1 MRLKA
6 YLLLFLFI
14 FAIVNSFAQNQF
26 YIQGEIINQETGSP
40 VEGVNI
46 SIQNTST
53 GTSSDFNGNFKL
65 KVDRFPAL
73 LELTH
78 IAYFGKQ
85 ILVKHND
92 VDSLVVSLVPRMVTL
107 EETEIIAESQKVFEG
122 KNQEIIDYDFLDQN
136 LIILSHNIKKK
147 LFELI
152 LTDESLDT
160 IHIQEMTQLNKPKQL
175 YRDCTGTCH
184 ILTSDSVYQIHWDSQ
199 KIKLHYPVNADRFF
213 EILGDC
219 LFMTKTHIAIE
230 KKANDIPD
238 KNYAAKNSNDLSESG
253 SEIDKWN
260 QKFYLIDKSTHQT
273 IVIDHLNEWEKKRD
287 AFDHALFVSAYSH
300 RYFGDIL
307 RFAEMVYYKP
317 AFLTLKLL
325 NDSMYY
331 FNHLESRIDIYDGN
345 IVRINSVQIDYHKS
359 QNWKQLLIT
368 DEIKYK
374 AYTIFTAGSHYS
386 LSEINLKDG
395 SLTEICV
402 IKNLFPQKIRVN
414 NGYLYFLYKD
424 LNNIFGRRKL
434 YQLDL
439 SRM

>member
-65 KVDRFPAL
+65 KADRFPAL

-122 KNQEIIDYDFLDQN
+122 KNQEVIDYDFLDQN

-160 IHIQEMTQLNKPKQL
+160 IHIQEMTQLTKPKQL

-184 ILTSDSVYQIHWDSQ
+184 ILTNDSAYQIHWDSQ

-213 EILGDC
+213 EIIGDC
-219 LFMTKTHIAIE
+219 LFITKTHIAFE
-230 KKANDIPD
+230 KKADDVPD

-253 SEIDKWN
+253 SEINKWN

-273 IVIDHLNEWEKKRD
+273 IVIDHLNEWKKKRD

-325 NDSMYY
+325 NDTMYY

-374 AYTIFTAGSHYS
+374 AYTIFTARSHYS

-395 SLTEICV
+395 SLTEICA

>member
-6 YLLLFLFI
+6 YLSLFLFI

-175 YRDCTGTCH
+175 YRDCTGT
-184 ILTSDSVYQIHWDSQ
+184 
-199 KIKLHYPVNADRFF
+199 
-213 EILGDC
+213 
-219 LFMTKTHIAIE
+219 
-230 KKANDIPD
+230 
-238 KNYAAKNSNDLSESG
+238 
-253 SEIDKWN
+253 
-260 QKFYLIDKSTHQT
+260 
-273 IVIDHLNEWEKKRD
+273 
-287 AFDHALFVSAYSH
+287 
-300 RYFGDIL
+300 
-307 RFAEMVYYKP
+307 
-317 AFLTLKLL
+317 
-325 NDSMYY
+325 
-331 FNHLESRIDIYDGN
+331 
-345 IVRINSVQIDYHKS
+345 
-359 QNWKQLLIT
+359 
-368 DEIKYK
+368 
-374 AYTIFTAGSHYS
+374 
-386 LSEINLKDG
+386 
-395 SLTEICV
+395 
-402 IKNLFPQKIRVN
+402 
-414 NGYLYFLYKD
+414 
-424 LNNIFGRRKL
+424 
-434 YQLDL
+434 
-439 SRM
+439 